1 MAEFIYSI
9 TENGVRLLKIKWIY
23 VITLIVYIFVGSMY
37 MCLFMPYMCMGDFF
51 ISISGKNNVLESRRK
66 MS

>member
-9 TENGVRLLKIKWIY
+9 TETVFETAWLLKIKWIY

-37 MCLFMPYMCMGDFF
+37 MCLFMPYM
-51 ISISGKNNVLESRRK
+51 
-66 MS
+66 